1 MSVINTTVQPFK
13 VDAFKN
19 GKFIEVTEQSL
30 KGKWSVFVFMPAAF
44 TFNCP
49 TEVEDA
55 CESGRCRHRPTCDFE
70 ECAPAGIFARRPS
83 QAVAI
88 PILHLC
94 ISVVWVTLS
103 VSAPLSLPSVP
114 APPEG
119 LLRQAS
125 RTLRPDSAPRFPG
138 SHWARRRGTSP
149 VLAHG
154 EGRTPVTWMLSMN
167 Q

>member
-1 MSVINTTVQPFK
+1 MADDRKIDRARPRTDDGGFS
-13 VDAFKN
+13 
-19 GKFIEVTEQSL
+19 GSL
-30 KGKWSVFVFMPAAF
+30 SERLAGELLRFDPGGR
-44 TFNCP
+44 P
-49 TEVEDA
+49 TEVEDSR
-55 CESGRCRHRPTCDFE
+55 EPGRCRHRPTCDFE
-70 ECAPAGIFARRPS
+70 ECAPAGIFARRLS

-138 SHWARRRGTSP
+138 SHRARRI
-149 VLAHG
+149 
-154 EGRTPVTWMLSMN
+154 
-167 Q
+167 